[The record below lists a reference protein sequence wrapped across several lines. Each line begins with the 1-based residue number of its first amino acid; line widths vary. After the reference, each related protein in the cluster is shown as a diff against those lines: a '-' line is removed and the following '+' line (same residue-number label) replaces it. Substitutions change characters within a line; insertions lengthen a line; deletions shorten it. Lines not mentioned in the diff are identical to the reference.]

1 MDKTTSFKVFRIFG
15 IEVRVDYSWFIIFAL
30 IAYSFGFS
38 YFPIV
43 LPNTSPWLIAVIT
56 IVTTL
61 LFFFSILF
69 HEISHS
75 LTSKR
80 HGIDVKTITL
90 FIFGGIAQ
98 IEREPDTARKEFL
111 ISIAGPLSS
120 YFLAF
125 VFSIVW
131 MLGRYIP
138 EVREPFKYLTIINI
152 ALGTFNLLPG
162 FPLDG
167 GRVLRSIIW
176 RATKDFERSTIIASN
191 VGIGFGFAIIAVGI
205 VYIFLGAFFNGIWL
219 IFIGWFLQ
227 SAASQAYQQIEIE
240 RSLKGV
246 KVKDV
251 ISTNI
256 VSVPKDITIREL
268 IDEWFLK
275 YKYSKFPVVDTDN
288 DYKYMGVITLND
300 IKKVPR
306 DKWDTVTAGE
316 AVNIYVE
323 EDKVEMD
330 MELYEAIKKMNNNNI
345 SALVVVENGKIKGLL
360 TKTDIMQFMRIKSQ
374 IKGR

>member
-1 MDKTTSFKVFRIFG
+1 M
-15 IEVRVDYSWFIIFAL
+15 
-30 IAYSFGFS
+30 
-38 YFPIV
+38 
-43 LPNTSPWLIAVIT
+43 
-56 IVTTL
+56 
-61 LFFFSILF
+61 
-69 HEISHS
+69 
-75 LTSKR
+75 
-80 HGIDVKTITL
+80 
-90 FIFGGIAQ
+90 
-98 IEREPDTARKEFL
+98 
-111 ISIAGPLSS
+111 
-120 YFLAF
+120 
-125 VFSIVW
+125 
-131 MLGRYIP
+131 
-138 EVREPFKYLTIINI
+138 
-152 ALGTFNLLPG
+152 
-162 FPLDG
+162 
-167 GRVLRSIIW
+167 
-176 RATKDFERSTIIASN
+176 
-191 VGIGFGFAIIAVGI
+191 
-205 VYIFLGAFFNGIWL
+205 
-219 IFIGWFLQ
+219 Q

-275 YKYSKFPVVDTDN
+275 YKYSKFPVVDTEN